1 MFLKPYYSWL
11 LIAAL
16 VVILDQITKAA
27 ATHYLSLYWPLDIAP
42 FFNLTLSHN
51 PGAAFSFL
59 SHSNGWQ
66 RWLFTAVAIIMS
78 GVILVW
84 LRRIPAEDKL
94 YKLALVLILGGALGN
109 LIDRITLGY
118 VIDFFDFY
126 YKNWH
131 FPVFNVADSAIS
143 CGAGLI
149 VIDAIRSR
157 KT

>member
-1 MFLKPYYSWL
+1 MTLKPYHPWL
-11 LIAAL
+11 LIAAAVL
-16 VVILDQITKAA
+16 ILDQITKALA
-27 ATHYLSLYWPLDIAP
+27 SHYLSLYWPLDIVP

-59 SHSNGWQ
+59 SHSSGWQ
-66 RWLFTAVAIIMS
+66 RWLFMGIAIVMS
-78 GVILVW
+78 GIILIW
-84 LRRIPAEDKL
+84 LRCIPAEDKL

-109 LIDRITLGY
+109 LVDRITLGY

-126 YKNWH
+126 YKTWH

-149 VIDAIRSR
+149 LVDMLRS
-157 KT
+157 KKA